1 MNKLGFLKAS
11 LVATIVSTGLSATVA
26 KANFVGTDYQNFNP
40 TYSVLDFTTV
50 HTSEILPPC
59 LCNLGVFLNYAQNT
73 LTYSESYVAAGG
85 GGITDL
91 KGTRAKDSM
100 TSADVIIGFG
110 VSDNFDL
117 GLALPFVVAAKNDDP
132 YGVSY
137 FDKFGLTEFRPSM
150 KYRFFGDKT
159 GGMAVVLS
167 ANINQ
172 IKDNPFSGLNPGAT
186 VNLELVGD
194 TTVGEDTKL
203 GFNLG
208 YRKRAPGDRLVNP
221 STGEAPPFAPYK
233 DTVIYSVAAATNWAA
248 IKSDLVLEIKGSSA
262 VSSDVTQDTK
272 RTQQGLEWGL
282 GVRNDFAENAN
293 FHFGLGSKLANAQAS
308 PDFRVHAGISYRFG
322 SACDETVERVE
333 PKYLAQ
339 STVTTV
345 AVPPKAII
353 SNVPR
358 GESDQVDLE
367 AVVTAVDPVTYAAYR
382 YKLGSTS
389 EINCQLIEGYSD
401 EMPAAA
407 VIYANIKD
415 MADGSVSLCAIAKNT
430 DGEWQSV
437 SEPTIATWTK
447 YSLKPQKKLEII
459 QKEGYELFRLSAEVL
474 FDFDK
479 DEIRSGARD
488 DLDRIATYLRS
499 KPFKTVVIEGHTD
512 SKGSDA
518 YNIDLSQRRANQ
530 VRKWLIERY
539 YFKAE
544 QFTSTG
550 KGEKFPVASNKSDD
564 GRQQNRRV
572 EFKVYR

>member
-1 MNKLGFLKAS
+1 MKIFTLIQ
-11 LVATIVSTGLSATVA
+11 LVILVSVSNVR
-26 KANFVGTDYQNFNP
+26 ANFVGTDYQNFNP

-73 LTYSESYVAAGG
+73 LTYSESYVAGG
-85 GGITDL
+85 GGGSTDL
-91 KGTRAKDSM
+91 KGTRAKDNM
-100 TSADVIIGFG
+100 TSADIIVGFG
-110 VSDNFDL
+110 ISENFDV
-117 GLALPFVVAAKNDDP
+117 GLSLPFVVTAKNDDP

-137 FDKFGLTEFRPSM
+137 FDKFGLTEVRPAL

-159 GGMAVVLS
+159 GGMAAVLS
-167 ANINQ
+167 ANVNQ
-172 IKDNPFSGLNPGAT
+172 IKDNPFSGVNPGAT

-208 YRKRAPGDRLVNP
+208 YRKRSPGDRLVNP
-221 STGEAPPFAPYK
+221 STGEAPPFVPYK
-233 DTVIYSVAAATNWAA
+233 DTVIYSVAAATYWDL

-262 VSSDVTQDTK
+262 VSSDVNQDTK

-282 GVRNDFAENAN
+282 GLRNDFTENAN
-293 FHFGLGSKLANAQAS
+293 FHFGLGTKLANAQAS
-308 PDFRVHAGISYRFG
+308 PDFRVHAGVSYRFG
-322 SACDETVERVE
+322 SACDDAPAREE
-333 PKYLAQ
+333 PKYIPEPVAT
-339 STVTTV
+339 TVT
-345 AVPPKAII
+345 VPPKAVI
-353 SNVPR
+353 SKVPK

-367 AVVTAVDPVTYAAYR
+367 AVVTAVDPVTYAG
-382 YKLGSTS
+382 YKYQLGPTNA
-389 EINCQLIEGYSD
+389 INCNQMEGYSD
-401 EMPAAA
+401 EMPADA

-415 MADGSVSLCAIAKNT
+415 LPDGSVTLCAIAKNT
-430 DGEWQSV
+430 DNEWQSLNT
-437 SEPTIATWTK
+437 PTMATWTK

-479 DEIRSGARD
+479 DEIRPGAQD

-499 KPFKTVVIEGHTD
+499 KPFKSVVIEGHTD
-512 SKGSDA
+512 SKGSDQ
-518 YNIDLSQRRANQ
+518 YNQNLSQRRANQ

-539 YFKAE
+539 YFKGE
-544 QFTSTG
+544 QFKAQG
-550 KGEKFPVASNKSDD
+550 KGEKFPVATNKTDD